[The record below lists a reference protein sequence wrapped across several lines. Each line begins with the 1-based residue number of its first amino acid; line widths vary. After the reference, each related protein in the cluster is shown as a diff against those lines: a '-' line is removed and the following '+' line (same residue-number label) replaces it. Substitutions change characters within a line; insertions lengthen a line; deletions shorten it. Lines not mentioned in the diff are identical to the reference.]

1 MNLRTFLISAAHPAT
16 VQRAWLTCL
25 IVGTVLTAINHGP
38 ALIAGQ
44 LTAQRIFQILLTF
57 VVPYS
62 VSTVSSVLT
71 RSEMKSARS
80 SPKRHNETLCRAAN
94 TVISDTV
101 TV

>member
-44 LTAQRIFQILLTF
+44 LTAERIFQILLTF

-71 RSEMKSARS
+71 RREMKSALTAQ
-80 SPKRHNETLCRAAN
+80 KRRNETLCTAAN
-94 TVISDTV
+94 SVRPDAV